1 MSQKTGTKNT
11 VILVTS
17 VTPRIRDI
25 LMSIYV
31 HEELNFIKRLR
42 NLIIMELKRSEA
54 LPNVLRA
61 LNFDLEMDY
70 NEFEN
75 IYWKP

>member
-11 VILVTS
+11 VILATR
-17 VTPRIRDI
+17 VTPRIKDI

-31 HEELNFIKRLR
+31 HEGLNFIKRLR
-42 NLIIMELKRSEA
+42 NLIIMEPKRSEA

-61 LNFDLEMDY
+61 PIFDLEMDY
-70 NEFEN
+70 NE
-75 IYWKP
+75 

>member
-11 VILVTS
+11 VILATR
-17 VTPRIRDI
+17 VTPRIKDI

-31 HEELNFIKRLR
+31 HEGLNFIKRLR
-42 NLIIMELKRSEA
+42 NMIIMELRSEA

-70 NEFEN
+70 NE
-75 IYWKP
+75 